1 MIHRANPYLY
11 GMRAAFVILF
21 LFCSISGARAQSE
34 VLARYFFDQGE
45 FEKALKT
52 YEKLVEENPQNTS
65 YFFGLVES
73 HQQLE
78 NFSRAEELLR
88 NKLNNSANNPTL
100 LIELGHNYE
109 LQQNTERAEQF
120 YAEALS
126 AVDARPNYAYSIAR
140 TFQKYSL
147 LENAAAT
154 YEKAMQLNNELN
166 FNMQLARIYG
176 EQGKTE
182 LMFENYLEL
191 IEANPDFFPIA
202 NREFGKYIS
211 ADASS
216 EANTIFRRL
225 LLTKLQK
232 DPSLLYNEMLSWL
245 FTQEQEFLKAFSQE
259 KAIYRRSDKSLQ
271 SILNLAVMAR
281 EASDFEA
288 AKEIVEYVIEE
299 APSEN
304 IVLQGNQFLLKM
316 RVENEEKENY
326 SEIEKRYTELLEQFG
341 TGLNTL
347 NLQLDFANF
356 LAFKQN
362 KKEEAIALLKQVSDK
377 ANRDFDKAMIKIA
390 LADILVLQEKFN
402 EALIYYSQVQN
413 LVKNDQISQNA
424 RFKVA
429 KTSYFKGDF
438 KWAKQQLDVL
448 KSSTS
453 QLIANDAMELSLL
466 IEDNS
471 IEDSTQTALKK
482 YARADLLAFQEKNSE
497 SIELLSEILNL
508 HKGEKIEDEAL
519 LKQAQLFEETGQLRN
534 AENNYL
540 VIIKDFNADILADN
554 ARYYLAEL
562 YANELEDPEKAK
574 EYYEQIIFNF
584 ADSIYFVEARKKY
597 RALRG
602 DYEETP

>member
-1 MIHRANPYLY
+1 
-11 GMRAAFVILF
+11 MRSVLFFLVII
-21 LFCSISGARAQSE
+21 CSISGAFAQSE
-34 VLARYFFDQGE
+34 VLARNFFDQGE

-52 YEKLVEENPQNTS
+52 YEELLEENPQNTS
-65 YFFGLVES
+65 YFFGVVQS

-78 NFSRAEELLR
+78 NFKKSEELLR
-88 NKLNNSANNPTL
+88 QKLNNSANNPTL

-120 YAEALS
+120 YAEALN

-147 LENAAAT
+147 LKYAAET

-232 DPSLLYNEMLSWL
+232 NPRLLYNEMLSWL
-245 FTQEQEFLKAFSQE
+245 FTQEEEFLKAFLQE

-288 AKEIVEYVIEE
+288 ATEIVEYVIEE
-299 APSEN
+299 APTEN
-304 IVLQGNQFLLKM
+304 VVLQGNQFLLKIQLKN
-316 RVENEEKENY
+316 ENEKNY
-326 SEIEKRYTELLEQFG
+326 AEVEKRYAELLEQFG

-347 NLQLDFANF
+347 ALQIDFANF
-356 LAFKQN
+356 LAFKQD
-362 KKEEAIALLKQVSDK
+362 KQAEAIDLLKRLSEQ
-377 ANRDFDKAMIKIA
+377 ANRDFDKAMIKLA

-429 KTSYFKGDF
+429 KTSYYKGDF
-438 KWAKQQLDVL
+438 KWAKQQLDIL

-471 IEDSTQTALKK
+471 IEDTTQTALKK
-482 YARADLLAFQEKNSE
+482 YARADLLAFQEKNLE
-497 SIELLSEILNL
+497 AIQLFEEILNL

-519 LKQAQLFEETGQLRN
+519 IKQAQLFEEIGQPEK
-534 AENNYL
+534 AEDNYL
-540 VIIKDFNADILADN
+540 TIIENFNADILADN
-554 ARYYLAEL
+554 AHYYLAEL
-562 YANELEDPEKAK
+562 YANELENLEKAK

>member
-1 MIHRANPYLY
+1 
-11 GMRAAFVILF
+11 MRYALF
-21 LFCSISGARAQSE
+21 LLVFICSMSGAWAQSDM
-34 VLARYFFDQGE
+34 LARNFFDQGE
-45 FEKALKT
+45 FEKALKI
-52 YEKLVEENPQNTS
+52 YEELLEENPRNTS
-65 YFFGLVES
+65 YFFGVVQS

-78 NFSRAEELLR
+78 NFKEAEELLR
-88 NKLNNSANNPTL
+88 HKLNNSANNPTL

-147 LENAAAT
+147 LKNAAET

-176 EQGKTE
+176 EQGKTKQ
-182 LMFENYLEL
+182 MFENYLEL

-225 LLTKLQK
+225 LLSKLQK
-232 DPSLLYNEMLSWL
+232 NPRLLYNEMLSWL
-245 FTQEQEFLKAFSQE
+245 FTQEEEFLKAFSQE

-271 SILNLAVMAR
+271 SILNLALMAR
-281 EASDFEA
+281 DASDFQA
-288 AKEIVEYVIEE
+288 ASEIVGYVIEE

-304 IVLQGNQFLLKM
+304 LVLLGNQFLLK
-316 RVENEEKENY
+316 VQLENEDEKAY
-326 SEIEKRYTELLEQFG
+326 AEIEQRYSELLEQFG

-347 NLQLDFANF
+347 ALQIDFANF
-356 LAFKQN
+356 LAFKQE
-362 KKEEAIALLKQVSDK
+362 KEEEAIGLLKKLSGQ
-377 ANRDFDKAMIKIA
+377 ANRDFDKAMIKLA

-438 KWAKQQLDVL
+438 KWAKQQLDIL

-471 IEDSTQTALKK
+471 IEDTTQTALKK
-482 YARADLLAFQEKNSE
+482 YARADLLAFQEKNLE
-497 SIELLSEILNL
+497 AIQLFGQILKL

-519 LKQAQLFEETGQLRN
+519 LKQAQLFEEAGQPEK
-534 AENNYL
+534 AEDNYL
-540 VIIKDFNADILADN
+540 TIIENFNADILADN
-554 ARYYLAEL
+554 AHYYLAEL
-562 YANELEDPEKAK
+562 YANELENPEKAK

>member
-1 MIHRANPYLY
+1 
-11 GMRAAFVILF
+11 MRSVLF
-21 LFCSISGARAQSE
+21 FLIFFCSFSGANAQSE
-34 VLARYFFDQGE
+34 VLARNFFDQGE

-191 IEANPDFFPIA
+191 IETNPDFFPIA

-245 FTQEQEFLKAFSQE
+245 FTQEEEFLKAFSQE

-288 AKEIVEYVIEE
+288 AKEIIEYVIEE

-316 RVENEEKENY
+316 KVENEEKENY
-326 SEIEKRYTELLEQFG
+326 SEIKRRYTELLEQFG

-362 KKEEAIALLKQVSDK
+362 KKEQAIALLKQVSDK

-497 SIELLSEILNL
+497 AIELLTEILNL

-519 LKQAQLFEETGQLRN
+519 LKQAQLFEGTGQLQK

-540 VIIKDFNADILADN
+540 AIIKDFNADILADN
-554 ARYYLAEL
+554 AHYYLAEL
-562 YANELEDPEKAK
+562 YANELENPEKAK

>member
-1 MIHRANPYLY
+1 
-11 GMRAAFVILF
+11 MRNALIILV
-21 LFCSISGARAQSE
+21 LFCSVLGARAQSE
-34 VLARYFFDQGE
+34 VLARNFFDQGE

-52 YEKLVEENPQNTS
+52 YEKLVAENPQNTS

-78 NFSRAEELLR
+78 NFAKAEDLLR
-88 NKLNNSANNPTL
+88 EKLNNSANNPTL

-109 LQQNTERAEQF
+109 LQQNSERAEQF

-154 YEKAMQLNNELN
+154 YEKAMQLNSELN

-182 LMFENYLEL
+182 EMFENYLEL
-191 IEANPDFFPIA
+191 IEANPDFFTIA

-216 EANTIFRRL
+216 EANTVFRRL
-225 LLTKLQK
+225 LLTKLQEN
-232 DPSLLYNEMLSWL
+232 PRLLYNEMLSWL
-245 FTQEQEFLKAFSQE
+245 FIQEQEFARAFSQE

-271 SILNLAVMAR
+271 SILNLAILAR
-281 EASDFEA
+281 EAGDFDA
-288 AKEIVEYVIEE
+288 AVEIVNYVIEE

-316 RVENEEKENY
+316 QLENEGEENY
-326 SEIEKRYTELLEQFG
+326 SEIEKRYSELLEQFG

-356 LAFKQN
+356 LAFKKD
-362 KKEEAIALLKQVSDK
+362 KKEEGIALLKELSEK
-377 ANRDFDKAMIKIA
+377 ANRDFDKAMIKLA

-453 QLIANDAMELSLL
+453 QLIANDAMEMSLL

-482 YARADLLAFQEKNSE
+482 YARTDLLAFQEKNAE
-497 SIELLSEILNL
+497 AIQLLTEILNE

-519 LKQAQLFEETGQLRN
+519 LKQARLFEKVGKPLS

-540 VIIKDFNADILADN
+540 AIIDNYNSDILADN
-554 ARYYLAEL
+554 AHYYLAEL
-562 YANELEDPEKAK
+562 YANELQNPDKAK
-574 EYYEQIIFNF
+574 EYYEKIIFNF

-602 DYEETP
+602 DYQETP

>member
-1 MIHRANPYLY
+1 
-11 GMRAAFVILF
+11 MRSVLF
-21 LFCSISGARAQSE
+21 FLVFISCISGVLAQSD
-34 VLARYFFDQGE
+34 VLARNFFDQGE
-45 FEKALKT
+45 FEKSLKI
-52 YEKLVEENPQNTS
+52 YEELLEENPRNTS
-65 YFFGLVES
+65 YFFGVVQS

-78 NFSRAEELLR
+78 NFKKAEELLR
-88 NKLNNSANNPTL
+88 QKLNNSANNPTL

-109 LQQNTERAEQF
+109 LQQNTERAEKF

-147 LENAAAT
+147 LKNAAET
-154 YEKAMQLNNELN
+154 YEKAMELNNELN

-182 LMFENYLEL
+182 QMFENYLEL

-225 LLTKLQK
+225 LLSKLQK
-232 DPSLLYNEMLSWL
+232 DPRLLYNEMLSWL
-245 FTQEQEFLKAFSQE
+245 FTQEEEFLKAFSQE

-281 EASDFEA
+281 EASDFQA
-288 AKEIVEYVIEE
+288 ASEIVRYVIEE

-304 IVLQGNQFLLKM
+304 LVLQGNQFLLK
-316 RVENEEKENY
+316 VQLENEDKKAY
-326 SEIEKRYTELLEQFG
+326 SEVEKRYSELLEQFG

-347 NLQLDFANF
+347 ALQIDFANF
-356 LAFKQN
+356 LAFKQDN
-362 KKEEAIALLKQVSDK
+362 QEEAIGLLKKISEQ
-377 ANRDFDKAMIKIA
+377 ANRNFDKAMIKLA

-438 KWAKQQLDVL
+438 KWAKQQLDIL

-471 IEDSTQTALKK
+471 IEDTTQTALKK
-482 YARADLLAFQEKNSE
+482 YARADLLAFQEKNLE
-497 SIELLSEILNL
+497 AIELFGEILNL

-519 LKQAQLFEETGQLRN
+519 LKQAQLFEETGQPEN
-534 AENNYL
+534 AKNNYL
-540 VIIKDFNADILADN
+540 TIIENFNADILADN
-554 ARYYLAEL
+554 ANYYLAEL
-562 YANELEDPEKAK
+562 YANELENPEKAK

-597 RALRG
+597 RTLRG

>member
-1 MIHRANPYLY
+1 
-11 GMRAAFVILF
+11 MRIALF
-21 LFCSISGARAQSE
+21 FLVFICFISGALAQSE
-34 VLARYFFDQGE
+34 VLARNFFDQGE

-52 YEKLVEENPQNTS
+52 YEKLVAENPQNTS

-78 NFSRAEELLR
+78 NFEKAEELLR
-88 NKLNNSANNPTL
+88 EKLNNSANSPTL

-109 LQQNTERAEQF
+109 LQGNDERAQKF

-126 AVDARPNYAYSIAR
+126 AVDSRPNYAYSIAR

-147 LENAAAT
+147 LKNAAET
-154 YEKAMQLNNELN
+154 YEKAMELNNELN
-166 FNMQLARIYG
+166 YNLQLARIYG
-176 EQGKTE
+176 EQGKIE
-182 LMFENYLEL
+182 AMFKNYLEL
-191 IEANPDFFPIA
+191 VEANPDFFSIA

-211 ADASS
+211 SDPST
-216 EANTIFRRL
+216 EANTVFRKL
-225 LLTKLQK
+225 LLTKLQQN
-232 DPSLLYNEMLSWL
+232 PSLLYNEMLSWL
-245 FTQEQEFLKAFSQE
+245 FIQEKEFLKAFSQE

-271 SILNLAVMAR
+271 SILSLAVMAR
-281 EASDFEA
+281 ESEDYDA
-288 AKEIVEYVIEE
+288 AIEIVNYVIEE

-304 IVLQGNQFLLKM
+304 IVLQANQFLLKI
-316 RVENEEKENY
+316 RLDSEDEKTYAEV
-326 SEIEKRYTELLEQFG
+326 EKRYRALFEEFG
-341 TGLNTL
+341 RGINTL
-347 NLQLDFANF
+347 ALQIDFANF
-356 LAFKQN
+356 LAFK
-362 KKEEAIALLKQVSDK
+362 KDDKDTAVSLLRELSEKTT
-377 ANRDFDKAMIKIA
+377 RDFDKALVKLA

-402 EALIYYSQVQN
+402 EALINYSQVQN
-413 LVKNDQISQNA
+413 LVKNDRISQNA

-482 YARADLLAFQEKNSE
+482 YARADLLAFQERNSE
-497 SIELLSEILNL
+497 AIELLGEILND

-519 LKQAQLFEETGQLRN
+519 LKQAQLFEETDAPEN

-540 VIIKDFNADILADN
+540 AIIENFNADILADN
-554 ARYYLAEL
+554 AHYYLAEL
-562 YANELEDPEKAK
+562 YANRLEDPEKAK

>member
-1 MIHRANPYLY
+1 
-11 GMRAAFVILF
+11 
-21 LFCSISGARAQSE
+21 
-34 VLARYFFDQGE
+34 
-45 FEKALKT
+45 
-52 YEKLVEENPQNTS
+52 
-65 YFFGLVES
+65 
-73 HQQLE
+73 
-78 NFSRAEELLR
+78 
-88 NKLNNSANNPTL
+88 
-100 LIELGHNYE
+100 
-109 LQQNTERAEQF
+109 
-120 YAEALS
+120 
-126 AVDARPNYAYSIAR
+126 
-140 TFQKYSL
+140 
-147 LENAAAT
+147 
-154 YEKAMQLNNELN
+154 
-166 FNMQLARIYG
+166 
-176 EQGKTE
+176 
-182 LMFENYLEL
+182 MFENYLEL
-191 IEANPDFFPIA
+191 IETNPDFFPIA

-497 SIELLSEILNL
+497 AIELLTEILNL

-519 LKQAQLFEETGQLRN
+519 LKQAQLFEGTGQLQK

-540 VIIKDFNADILADN
+540 AIIKDFNADILADN
-554 ARYYLAEL
+554 AHYYLAEL
-562 YANELEDPEKAK
+562 YANELENPEKAK

>member
-1 MIHRANPYLY
+1 MIDRANPYLY
-11 GMRAAFVILF
+11 WMRVALIFLI
-21 LFCSISGARAQSE
+21 LFCSISGAWAQSE
-34 VLARYFFDQGE
+34 VLARNFFDQGE
-45 FEKALKT
+45 FEKSLKT
-52 YEKLVEENPQNTS
+52 YEQLLKENPDNIS

-78 NFSRAEELLR
+78 NFNKAEELLR
-88 NKLNNSANNPTL
+88 DKLNNSANNPTL

-109 LQQNTERAEQF
+109 LQQNKERAEKF
-120 YAEALS
+120 YTEALN
-126 AVDARPNYAYSIAR
+126 AVESRPNYAYSIAR
-140 TFQKYSL
+140 TFQKFSL
-147 LENAAAT
+147 LEMAAKT
-154 YEKAMQLNNELN
+154 YEKAMELN
-166 FNMQLARIYG
+166 AELNYNLQLGRIYG
-176 EQGKTE
+176 EQGKTAE
-182 LMFENYLEL
+182 MFKNYLEL
-191 IEANPDFFPIA
+191 IEANPDFFSIA

-211 ADASS
+211 ADPST
-216 EANTIFRRL
+216 EANTAFRKL
-225 LLTKLQK
+225 LLTKLQEN
-232 DPSLLYNEMLSWL
+232 PSLLYNEMLSWL
-245 FTQEQEFLKAFSQE
+245 FIQEQEYLKAFSQE

-271 SILNLAVMAR
+271 SILNLAVLAR
-281 EASDFEA
+281 DAQDFEA
-288 AKEIVEYVIEE
+288 AIEIVNYVIEE

-316 RVENEEKENY
+316 KLENENEEVY
-326 SEIEKRYTELLEQFG
+326 SEIEKRYSELLEQFG
-341 TGLNTL
+341 SGINTL
-347 NLQLDFANF
+347 ELQLDFANF
-356 LAFKQN
+356 LAFKQD
-362 KKEEAIALLKQVSDK
+362 KKEEGISLLKKVLEQ
-377 ANRDFDKAMIKIA
+377 ANRDFDKAMIKLA
-390 LADILVLQEKFN
+390 QADILVLQEKFN

-471 IEDSTQTALKK
+471 IEDSTETALKK
-482 YARADLLAFQEKNSE
+482 YARADLLAFQEKKSE
-497 SIELLSEILNL
+497 SIELLGEILKL

-519 LKQAQLFEETGQLRN
+519 LKQARLFEETGDPEN
-534 AENNYL
+534 AKNNYL
-540 VIIKDFNADILADN
+540 EIIENFNNDILADN
-554 ARYYLAEL
+554 AYYYLAEL
-562 YANELEDPEKAK
+562 YAKELKEPEKAK

-602 DYEETP
+602 DNQEIP

>member
-1 MIHRANPYLY
+1 
-11 GMRAAFVILF
+11 MRSVLF
-21 LFCSISGARAQSE
+21 FLVFICSISGALAQSE
-34 VLARYFFDQGE
+34 VLARNFFDQGE

-52 YEKLVEENPQNTS
+52 YEELLEENPQNTS
-65 YFFGLVES
+65 YFFGVVQS

-78 NFSRAEELLR
+78 NFKKSEELLR
-88 NKLNNSANNPTL
+88 QKLNNSANNPTL

-147 LENAAAT
+147 LKYAAET

-232 DPSLLYNEMLSWL
+232 NPRLLYNEMLSWL
-245 FTQEQEFLKAFSQE
+245 FTQEEEFLKAFSQE

-288 AKEIVEYVIEE
+288 ATEIVEYVIEE

-304 IVLQGNQFLLKM
+304 VVLQGNQFLLKIQLK
-316 RVENEEKENY
+316 NEENY
-326 SEIEKRYTELLEQFG
+326 AEVEKRYAELLEQFG

-347 NLQLDFANF
+347 ALQIDFANF
-356 LAFKQN
+356 LAFKQD
-362 KKEEAIALLKQVSDK
+362 KQEEAIGLLKRLSEQ
-377 ANRDFDKAMIKIA
+377 ANRDFDKAMIKLA

-438 KWAKQQLDVL
+438 KWAKQQLDIL

-471 IEDSTQTALKK
+471 IEDTTQTALKK
-482 YARADLLAFQEKNSE
+482 YARADLLAFQEKNLE
-497 SIELLSEILNL
+497 AIQLFEEILNL

-519 LKQAQLFEETGQLRN
+519 LKQAQLFEETGQPEK
-534 AENNYL
+534 AEDNYL
-540 VIIKDFNADILADN
+540 AIIENFNADILADN
-554 ARYYLAEL
+554 AHYYLAEL
-562 YANELEDPEKAK
+562 YANELENPEKAK